1 LFRVVVVVVVCVYRT
16 TFWVDWSERE
26 RERQDSQERIKRQK
40 MKEKTKRAKEKRKDK
55 QKKNYVEQEQ
65 EHVGQPETTYARR
78 VDIYI
83 YIYYTSIQQ

>member
-1 LFRVVVVVVVCVYRT
+1 
-16 TFWVDWSERE
+16 
-26 RERQDSQERIKRQK
+26 

-78 VDIYI
+78 VDIDI
-83 YIYYTSIQQ
+83 YIRLSNNRILNGVIVKRLLRLKEAMYRN